1 MLDPAQLQTFLH
13 VVDTG
18 ALSRAAR
25 RAHLSQPALS
35 RQIRL
40 LEDSLGAELFER
52 TGRGMRLTA
61 AGRRLEPRARALV
74 AELLGLEGEFKEAPV
89 IGLARLGISPSIGM
103 AWTAGLVRAFTARYP
118 GVQLRVSVLL
128 SGAMGPLVSRGSTD
142 LGILYTPLPRV
153 PLRTAELWQEPSFF
167 VCRRDH
173 PHAACSS
180 VTARQ
185 ALSEPLLVPSSQFGV
200 RAALE
205 QQADNVGAT
214 LNVALEVDSM
224 QLALELARQG
234 AGSLILTERALPDGA
249 ARKLRA
255 VRIHRPSILRTALL
269 AGADAALVRPAVRAL
284 WDFVLEYNQIPS
296 K

>member
-1 MLDPAQLQTFLH
+1 
-13 VVDTG
+13 
-18 ALSRAAR
+18 
-25 RAHLSQPALS
+25 
-35 RQIRL
+35 
-40 LEDSLGAELFER
+40 
-52 TGRGMRLTA
+52 
-61 AGRRLEPRARALV
+61 
-74 AELLGLEGEFKEAPV
+74 
-89 IGLARLGISPSIGM
+89 
-103 AWTAGLVRAFTARYP
+103 
-118 GVQLRVSVLL
+118 
-128 SGAMGPLVSRGSTD
+128 
-142 LGILYTPLPRV
+142 
-153 PLRTAELWQEPSFF
+153 
-167 VCRRDH
+167 
-173 PHAACSS
+173 
-180 VTARQ
+180 
-185 ALSEPLLVPSSQFGV
+185 VPSSQFGV